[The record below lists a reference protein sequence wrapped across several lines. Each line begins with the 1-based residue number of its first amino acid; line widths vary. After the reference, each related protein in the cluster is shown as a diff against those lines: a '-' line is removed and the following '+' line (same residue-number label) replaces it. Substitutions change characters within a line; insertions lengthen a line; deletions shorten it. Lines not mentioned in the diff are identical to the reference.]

1 METKNYSFLNI
12 KKVIDY
18 EGKEVNGVTAC
29 AMVVSPTAPGT
40 TSTGRK
46 YIRCSLPIK
55 NQGPRIWSACGGI
68 APDVAADG
76 TVWAQATFW
85 GTLADRFEKFLVKHP
100 SAVIVVTGTI
110 RVEKS
115 SNGDKEY
122 ANTYIN
128 ADDFMFVRDVKPNL
142 NDKHPAA
149 ESPSPTKSENM
160 NDAPVYN
167 APPHPEFKMPENDII
182 GPEDDVVDDV
192 PF

>member
-29 AMVVSPTAPGT
+29 AMVVNPTTPGT

-46 YIRCSLPIK
+46 YIRCSFPIN

-68 APDVAADG
+68 APDVADDG
-76 TVWAQATFW
+76 TVWSQVTFW

-100 SAVIVVTGTI
+100 FAVIVVTGTI

-115 SNGDKEY
+115 SNDGKEY

-128 ADDFMFVRDVKPNL
+128 ADDFMFVRDVKPNS
-142 NDKHPAA
+142 NEKMTSGSPA
-149 ESPSPTKSENM
+149 PTKSEHM
-160 NDAPVYN
+160 NNVPVYN
-167 APPHPEFKMPENDII
+167 APSYPEFKMPENDII
-182 GPEDDVVDDV
+182 GPDDDVVGDV